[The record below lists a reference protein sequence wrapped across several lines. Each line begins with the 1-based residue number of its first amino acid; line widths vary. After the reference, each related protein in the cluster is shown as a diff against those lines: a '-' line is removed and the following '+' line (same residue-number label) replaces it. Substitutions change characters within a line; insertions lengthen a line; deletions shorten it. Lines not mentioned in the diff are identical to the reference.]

1 MLKFLENMEAE
12 PDKDHNESRDKD
24 MGPSCNFLHVGINSP
39 QNTCT
44 QGYKLYKHNRVSEW
58 ISRGTWGWVFSNEKL
73 C

>member
-1 MLKFLENMEAE
+1 MEAE

-24 MGPSCNFLHVGINSP
+24 MGPNCNFLHVGINSP

-58 ISRGTWGWVFSNEKL
+58 ISRDT
-73 C
+73 